1 MNIFLLVDIIGHRNG
16 RGIMNLEELL
26 KNQWEIDKIFEKVK
40 FLNETHNKFL
50 DSKNKGKSSQKN
62 EDSEIKDGNYRT
74 FYKKLHFCYT
84 IALTIN
90 IFLLINNIIGSSAY
104 LGIFSGA
111 TIIKCGI
118 NVVYLFK
125 NKNKEDS
132 KKLLDKVTVE
142 NCDDSIYLQL
152 CETRELYRQMVNEQE
167 AKVAVLKRE
176 DYDEYMKLL
185 EEYNQVVEAIKQ
197 KYSEENLE
205 PLHSC
210 MNDEDP
216 AMRVLGSKH

>member
-1 MNIFLLVDIIGHRNG
+1 MEG
-16 RGIMNLEELL
+16 GIMNLEELL

-62 EDSEIKDGNYRT
+62 DDSEIKDGNYRT
-74 FYKKLHFCYT
+74 FYEKLHFCYT

-90 IFLLINNIIGSSAY
+90 IFLLISNIIGSSVY
-104 LGIFSGA
+104 LGILFGT
-111 TIIKCGI
+111 TIIKSVI
-118 NVVYLFK
+118 NSIYS
-125 NKNKEDS
+125 NKNKDKKGNE
-132 KKLLDKVTVE
+132 KKLDKAFVE

-152 CETRELYRQMVNEQE
+152 CETRELYHRMVNEQE